1 MAPSLPHYPGYM
13 TRATL
18 EKDPHQVAAALGL
31 TARAAYAA
39 GVAGA
44 RCDEATRT
52 WLVKQSRRTDWG

>member
-1 MAPSLPHYPGYM
+1 VRCTVNTGRPAEYGIDLAGEY
-13 TRATL
+13 
-18 EKDPHQVAAALGL
+18 EVAAALGL

-52 WLVKQSRRTDWG
+52 WLVKQSRRTDWS